1 MKRRERLTIVAAAAA
16 ALALA
21 PAAEAKP
28 ADDDRDG
35 NGRDEQSF
43 EVTFTN
49 LTGGQPLTPAVAAT
63 HRGRDEVFRVGS
75 RASFGL
81 KEIAENGNNAPM
93 LARLGSDRDVSD
105 SLEAPGGPLVP
116 AGTPGDAMFDQS
128 TTFTITA
135 DRGARRFSLAAML
148 ICTNDGFTGVNSLRL
163 PSRVG
168 HSVTVETMAYDAGTE
183 ANTEDFADMVPPCQ
197 GLIGVSSGEPGT
209 GQSDP
214 ALAQNDVIRHHPGVT
229 GRRDLV
235 TGVHGWDV
243 NAPVA
248 RITVTATG

>member
-1 MKRRERLTIVAAAAA
+1 MKRMHALAAAAA
-16 ALALA
+16 AAATVAAA
-21 PAAEAKP
+21 PAADAKTV
-28 ADDDRDG
+28 DT
-35 NGRDEQSF
+35 F
-43 EVTFTN
+43 EVTFTD

-63 HRGRDEVFRVGS
+63 HRGRNELFRVGD

-93 LARLGSDRDVSD
+93 LSRLGTDRDVSD
-105 SLEAPGGPLVP
+105 FLEAPGGPLVP
-116 AGTPGDAMFDQS
+116 AGSPGDAMFGQS

-135 DRGARRFSLAAML
+135 DRGARRLSLAAML

-163 PSRVG
+163 PSKLG
-168 HSVTVETMAYDAGTE
+168 QSLTVETMAYDAGTE

-197 GLIGVSSGEPGT
+197 SLIGVSSGEPGT

-214 ALAQNDVIRHHPGVT
+214 ALAQNDVIRHHPGIT

-235 TGVHGWDV
+235 PSVHGWDV